1 MCTKNK
7 ITISILIPC
16 YNWNIYDLVHELHKL
31 SSKSRKIHKFE
42 IICIEDNST
51 IFFTNADISKLQYVT
66 YETLSE
72 NIGRSRI
79 RNLLAKKATYE
90 WLLFIDADQ
99 KIINNKFIEIYINQ
113 IFNQNSYRSKN
124 KTLYYGSTIYPVKTT
139 EKNTELHWKY
149 GSSIEA
155 KRKKDVF
162 SSHHF
167 LISKNYFSENK
178 ISFNENIAS
187 YGYEDV
193 FFVLENNIKT
203 IYIKNPLLHIGIK
216 KTAKFIKQTESALK
230 NLSNQHQFTTNAD
243 QIIRML
249 YFQKKISNMGLT
261 KLILNIFNMSKGII
275 LKNLH
280 SKNPSI
286 WLFQFYKL
294 GFFLQLK
301 TDQIL
306 MKKRQ

>member
-1 MCTKNK
+1 MLE
-7 ITISILIPC
+7 SGILI
-16 YNWNIYDLVHELHKL
+16 
-31 SSKSRKIHKFE
+31 
-42 IICIEDNST
+42 
-51 IFFTNADISKLQYVT
+51 AD
-66 YETLSE
+66 
-72 NIGRSRI
+72 
-79 RNLLAKKATYE
+79 
-90 WLLFIDADQ
+90 
-99 KIINNKFIEIYINQ
+99 
-113 IFNQNSYRSKN
+113 
-124 KTLYYGSTIYPVKTT
+124 PV
-139 EKNTELHWKY
+139 LW
-149 GSSIEA
+149 SC
-155 KRKKDVF
+155 
-162 SSHHF
+162 
-167 LISKNYFSENK
+167 
-178 ISFNENIAS
+178 
-187 YGYEDV
+187 EDV

-216 KTAKFIKQTESALK
+216 KTAKFLKQTESALR

-261 KLILNIFNMSKGII
+261 KLILNIFDLSKGII